1 MAPTASDVPD
11 RPALALGVE
20 LAGEMKESGFTE
32 QQWLVQRDGQFVQ
45 LTELLYRVCE
55 QADGER
61 TVDEIADAV
70 SGTSAWTITGD
81 QVRYLIANKLAP
93 LGLVQMSAGAEPV
106 AAPAVD
112 PIARP
117 LGLNMRATMI
127 GPRVIDPITRVLQVL
142 YAPVVLV
149 PMLAAI
155 TVAHVWLY
163 AERGSAMLRG
173 LRDMLYSPLLMLVV
187 LLVMLLAGV
196 VHEFGHAAA
205 LRYGGGRSRGM
216 GVGLYMIYP
225 AIYTDTSDSYRL
237 GRWARVRTD
246 LGGFYFYLIFALGLM
261 ALHHFTGHDVLLL
274 VVVLINLDILYQCLP
289 FVRFDGYWAMA
300 DLTGIPDP
308 FTAMKPFLRSL
319 RPGAASGGDR
329 LPPLKPWV
337 RRVFLAYIL
346 LALPALAV
354 MLFLFVT
361 RAPSMLMMAWDS
373 YVQQA
378 AGVAAG
384 VAAGDW
390 VRVALGVIQA
400 LLLVLVMAA
409 IAYTFY
415 NLGRMVL
422 SVVLGLRKRRPQTA

>member
-1 MAPTASDVPD
+1 MPPTTSDVPE
-11 RPALALGVE
+11 RPALASGVE
-20 LAGEMKESGFTE
+20 LAGEMKESGFTD

-55 QADGER
+55 QANGER
-61 TVDEIADAV
+61 TAEEIASVV
-70 SGTSAWTITGD
+70 SGTTSWAITGD
-81 QVRYLIANKLAP
+81 QVRYLIEKKLAP
-93 LGLVQMSAGAEPV
+93 LGLVRMSVDAEPV
-106 AAPAVD
+106 DAPTADAV
-112 PIARP
+112 ARP

-127 GPRVIDPITRVLQVL
+127 GPRVIDPITRVLQWL
-142 YAPVVLV
+142 YAPPVLV
-149 PMLAAI
+149 PMLLAI
-155 TVAHVWLY
+155 TAAHVWLY
-163 AERGSAMLRG
+163 AERGGAMLRG

-216 GVGLYMIYP
+216 GVGLYVIYP
-225 AIYTDTSDSYRL
+225 AIYTDTTDSYRL
-237 GRWARVRTD
+237 GRWGRVRTD

-261 ALHHFTGHDVLLL
+261 ALHQVTGHDVLLL
-274 VVVLINLDILYQCLP
+274 IVVLINLDILYQCLP

-319 RPGAASGGDR
+319 RPGADPTGDR

-346 LALPALAV
+346 LTVPALAV
-354 MLFLFVT
+354 MMFLFVT
-361 RAPSMLMMAWDS
+361 RAPSMLVMAWDS

-384 VAAGDW
+384 VSAGDW

-415 NLGRMVL
+415 TLGRMVL
-422 SVVLGLRKRRPQTA
+422 SVLLGLRRRPAQPA